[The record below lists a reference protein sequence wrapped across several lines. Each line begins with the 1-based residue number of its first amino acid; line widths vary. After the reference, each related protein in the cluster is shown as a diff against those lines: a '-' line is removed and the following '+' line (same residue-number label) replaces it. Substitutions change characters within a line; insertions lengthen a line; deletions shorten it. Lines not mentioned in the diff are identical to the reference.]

1 MMILSEKSKFDCL
14 EFVHKAEL
22 PEPWDGKSVY
32 ITAICK
38 TLKSD
43 GNYYYCVVE
52 IDENGKN
59 KIVKD
64 FGRCAAILKFEEIYP
79 LSYLEPS
86 YLKKFKKDA
95 EGTAKLVEYLKNEG
109 VEMDFESAD
118 RKMLDKANIRVA
130 IKRQLANEKKANKII
145 IKD

>member
-1 MMILSEKSKFDCL
+1 MMSSEKSMFECL
-14 EFVHKAEL
+14 EYCKVSTL

-32 ITAICK
+32 LSAVCR

-43 GNYYYCVVE
+43 GNNYYCVVE

-59 KIVKD
+59 RIVKD

-86 YLKKFKKDA
+86 YVKRFKKDE

-109 VEMDFESAD
+109 VVMDFENAD

-130 IKRQLANEKKANKII
+130 IKRQLADEKKANKII

>member
-1 MMILSEKSKFDCL
+1 MTDSQKSMFDAL
-14 EFVHKAEL
+14 EFVHKSEL
-22 PEPWDGKSVY
+22 PEPWNGKDVY
-32 ITAICK
+32 ISAICK

-43 GNYYYCVVE
+43 GNNYYCVVE
-52 IDENGKN
+52 IDEEGKN
-59 KIVKD
+59 RIVKD

-86 YLKKFKKDA
+86 FLKRFKRDD
-95 EGTAKLVEYLKNEG
+95 EGTAKLVEYLKFEG
-109 VEMDFESAD
+109 VEMDYENAD

>member
-1 MMILSEKSKFDCL
+1 MTDSQKSMFDAL
-14 EFVHKAEL
+14 EFVHKSEL
-22 PEPWDGKSVY
+22 PEPWNGKDVF
-32 ITAICK
+32 INGIAK

-43 GNYYYCVVE
+43 GNNYYCVVE

-64 FGRCAAILKFEEIYP
+64 FGRCAAIIKFEEIYP

-86 YLKKFKKDA
+86 YLKRFKKD
-95 EGTAKLVEYLKNEG
+95 EDGTAKLVEYLKNEG
-109 VEMDFESAD
+109 VEMDFENAD
-118 RKMLDKANIRVA
+118 RKMLEKANIRVA

>member
-1 MMILSEKSKFDCL
+1 MTDSQKSMFDAL
-14 EFVHKAEL
+14 EFVHKSEL
-22 PEPWDGKSVY
+22 PEPWNGKDVF
-32 ITAICK
+32 INGIAK

-43 GNYYYCVVE
+43 GNNYYCVVE

-59 KIVKD
+59 RIVKD

-86 YLKKFKKDA
+86 YLKRFKKD
-95 EGTAKLVEYLKNEG
+95 EDGTAKLVEYLKNEG
-109 VEMDFESAD
+109 VEMDFENAD
-118 RKMLDKANIRVA
+118 RKMLEKANIRVA

>member
-1 MMILSEKSKFDCL
+1 MTDSQKSMFDAL
-14 EFVHKAEL
+14 EFVHKSEL
-22 PEPWDGKSVY
+22 PEPWNGKDVY
-32 ITAICK
+32 ISAICK

-43 GNYYYCVVE
+43 GNNYYCVVE

-59 KIVKD
+59 RIVKD

-86 YLKKFKKDA
+86 FLKRFKKDE
-95 EGTAKLVEYLKNEG
+95 EGTARLVEYLKNEG
-109 VEMDFESAD
+109 VEMDFENAD
-118 RKMLDKANIRVA
+118 RKKLDKANIRVA

>member
-1 MMILSEKSKFDCL
+1 MTDSEKSMFECL
-14 EFVHKAEL
+14 EYCKVSTL

-32 ITAICK
+32 ISAVCR

-43 GNYYYCVVE
+43 GNNYYCVVE

-64 FGRCAAILKFEEIYP
+64 FGRCVAIVKFEEIYP

-86 YLKKFKKDA
+86 YLKRFKKDE
-95 EGTAKLVEYLKNEG
+95 EGTTKLVEYLKNEG
-109 VEMDFESAD
+109 VEMDYENAD
-118 RKMLDKANIRVA
+118 RKMLNKANIRVA

>member
-1 MMILSEKSKFDCL
+1 MTDSEKSLFDCL
-14 EFVHKAEL
+14 EYCKVSKL
-22 PEPWDGKSVY
+22 PEPWNGKDVY
-32 ITAICK
+32 ISAICK

-43 GNYYYCVVE
+43 GNSYYCVVE

-59 KIVKD
+59 RIVKD

-86 YLKKFKKDA
+86 FLKRFKKDEA
-95 EGTAKLVEYLKNEG
+95 GAAKLVEYLKNSG
-109 VEMDFESAD
+109 VEMDFENAD

-130 IKRQLANEKKANKII
+130 IKNQLANEKKANKII

>member
-1 MMILSEKSKFDCL
+1 MMTLSEQSKFDCL
-14 EFVHKAEL
+14 EFVHKAEI
-22 PEPWDGKSVY
+22 PEPWNGKDVY
-32 ITAICK
+32 ISAICK

-43 GNYYYCVVE
+43 GNNYYCVVE

-59 KIVKD
+59 RIVKD

-86 YLKKFKKDA
+86 FLKKFKKD
-95 EGTAKLVEYLKNEG
+95 EDGTAKLVEYLKNEG
-109 VEMDFESAD
+109 VEMDFENAD
-118 RKMLDKANIRVA
+118 RKMLEKANIRVA
-130 IKRQLANEKKANKII
+130 IKRQLENEKKANKII

>member
-1 MMILSEKSKFDCL
+1 MTLSEQSKFDCL
-14 EFVHKAEL
+14 EYCKVSTL
-22 PEPWDGKSVY
+22 PELWDGKSVY
-32 ITAICK
+32 ISAVCR

-43 GNYYYCVVE
+43 GNNYYCVVE

-59 KIVKD
+59 RIVKD

-86 YLKKFKKDA
+86 FLKKFKKD
-95 EGTAKLVEYLKNEG
+95 EDGTAKLVEYLKNEG

-118 RKMLDKANIRVA
+118 RKMLEKANIRVA

>member
-1 MMILSEKSKFDCL
+1 MTLSEQSKFDCL
-14 EFVHKAEL
+14 EYCKVSTL
-22 PEPWDGKSVY
+22 PEPWNGKEVY
-32 ITAICK
+32 ISAICK

-43 GNYYYCVVE
+43 GNNYYCVVE

-59 KIVKD
+59 RIVKD
-64 FGRCAAILKFEEIYP
+64 FGRCAAILKFEQIYP

-86 YLKKFKKDA
+86 YVKKFKKDE
-95 EGTAKLVEYLKNEG
+95 EGTAKLVEHLKNEG
-109 VEMDFESAD
+109 VEMDFENAD

-130 IKRQLANEKKANKII
+130 IKRQLANEKAASKII

>member
-1 MMILSEKSKFDCL
+1 MTDSQKSMFDCL
-14 EFVHKAEL
+14 EYCKVSTL

-32 ITAICK
+32 ISAVCR

-43 GNYYYCVVE
+43 GNNYYCVVE

-59 KIVKD
+59 RIVKD
-64 FGRCAAILKFEEIYP
+64 FGRCAAILKFEQIYP

-86 YLKKFKKDA
+86 FLKKFPKSD
-95 EGTAKLVEYLKNEG
+95 EGTANLTEYLVQNGFTEA
-109 VEMDFESAD
+109 EQAD
-118 RKMLDKANIRVA
+118 NRKELDKLNIRLA
-130 IKRQLANEKKANKII
+130 IKNQLASEKKANTII